1 MAQGHHLDFDAVG
14 ERGALDLVRSA
25 FQQSQTHQQP
35 RANQSKRNYELY
47 SGFIPAK
54 YRDPDRANVFIPKI
68 RSIVETLAPR
78 EIKALFSTRPYMP
91 IETKR
96 KEFQETARIQSEML
110 DEYMDKANLFEK
122 SILAAKIKI
131 LDGNSFLEPLPY
143 FENITEKVMVPQTI
157 LGIPTGEFAQME
169 QQVPRLRFK
178 INVFAPWE
186 VYVDPLAVGLENKG
200 DCRYLVKFQL
210 VSKRQIIQLAEKGA
224 YPGFDVEGFQKHFHG
239 GSDKHSHWGLAML
252 SDIGLGTS
260 GFDDD
265 VMVLLRYESEERYI
279 DVLDGQWVLR
289 DVPNPFKHGLINLAR
304 WPHTTDPHTQNR
316 FWAEGEAKPNEILQQ
331 MLNDTENMT
340 LNNHMMT
347 NQLMIYYRKGVVDDA
362 NSLVRV
368 PGNRVELDVSNDRP
382 ISDSIF
388 ESAGQPLPRD
398 HYLIPERLDRW
409 MDITSGVFDPTRG
422 QPSTGQKTATE
433 SALLKETGDI
443 RHELHIRTG
452 EMVCF
457 KDFAQKCLYHID
469 QFATPDDIVEVVG
482 LEDAVR
488 MMAVNP
494 ADLPGGYNFAFKGS
508 DRLANQLI
516 RQRNLKE
523 LAEISLQVPNVLP
536 GAFMTKLYEAHNFSD
551 KEIRELII
559 PDEIMIPLQAKAA
572 EQERAAEAKGATQG
586 PKRSVNSPR
595 KEAERSAATLRGN

>member
-1 MAQGHHLDFDAVG
+1 MASGQFLDFDATG
-14 ERGALDLVRSA
+14 KSGALDLVRSA
-25 FQQSQTHQQP
+25 YEQSRTHQQP
-35 RANQSKRNYELY
+35 RNNQSKRNYELY

-78 EIKALFSTRPYMP
+78 EIKALFSIRPYMP

-96 KEFQETARIQSEML
+96 KEFRETARIQSEML

-122 SILAAKIKI
+122 AVVAAKIKI
-131 LDGNSFLEPLPY
+131 LDGNAFLEPLPY
-143 FENITEKVMVPQTI
+143 FKMITEKRIVPQTI
-157 LGIPTGEFAQME
+157 LGVPTGEFATME
-169 QQVPRLRFK
+169 FKVPRLRFK

-186 VYVDPLAVGLENKG
+186 VYVDPLAVGLENEG

-210 VSKRQIIQLAEKGA
+210 VSKRQIIKLAEKGA
-224 YPGFDVEGFQKHFHG
+224 YPGFDIEEFEKRKNAGAE
-239 GSDKHSHWGLAML
+239 KHSHWGLSML
-252 SDIGLGTS
+252 TDIGLGAS
-260 GFDDD
+260 GFDED
-265 VMVLLRYESEERYI
+265 VMTLLRYESEERYI

-304 WPHTTDPHTQNR
+304 WPHSVDPHTQNR
-316 FWAEGEAKPNEILQQ
+316 FWAQGEAKPNEILQQ

-388 ESAGQPLPRD
+388 ESSGQGLPSD
-398 HYLIPERLDRW
+398 HYKIPDRLDRW

-422 QPSTGQKTATE
+422 QPSTGDRTATE
-433 SALLKETGDI
+433 SAILKETGDI
-443 RHELHIRTG
+443 RHELHIRMG

-457 KDFAQKCLYHID
+457 KDFASKCLYHID
-469 QFATPDDIVEVVG
+469 QYSTPDDIVEIVG
-482 LEDAVR
+482 LEDAIK
-488 MMAVNP
+488 MIALNP
-494 ADLPGGYNFAFKGS
+494 ADLPGGYNFSFKGS

-523 LAEISLQVPNVLP
+523 LAQIALQVPNVLP
-536 GAFMTKLYEAHNFSD
+536 GAYMTKLFEAHNFND
-551 KEIRELII
+551 DEIREMII
-559 PDEIMIPLQAKAA
+559 PDEIMIPLQAQAA
-572 EQERAAEAKGATQG
+572 EQERRDEQGGLTQG
-586 PKRSVNSPR
+586 KNRTVNSPR

>member
-1 MAQGHHLDFDAVG
+1 M
-14 ERGALDLVRSA
+14 RSA
-25 FQQSQTHQQP
+25 YEQSSTHQQP
-35 RANQSKRNYELY
+35 RNNQSKRNYELY

-78 EIKALFSTRPYMP
+78 EVKALFSTRPYMP

-96 KEFQETARIQSEML
+96 KEFRESGRINSEML
-110 DEYMDKANLFEK
+110 DSYMDMANLFEK
-122 SILAAKIKI
+122 AVLGAKIKI

-143 FENITEKVMVPQTI
+143 FESITEKRMVPQTV
-157 LGIPTGEFAQME
+157 LGIPTGQFAIME
-169 QQVPRLRFK
+169 AQVPRLRFR
-178 INVFAPWE
+178 INVLAPWE

-210 VSKRQIIQLAEKGA
+210 VSKRQIIQLANKGA
-224 YPGFDVEGFQKHFHG
+224 YPGFDLEKFEKQFNG
-239 GSDKHSHWGLAML
+239 GADKSSHWGLSML
-252 SDIGLGTS
+252 SDIGLGHS
-260 GFDDD
+260 GLDED

-304 WPHTTDPHTQNR
+304 WPHSVDPHTQNR
-316 FWAEGEAKPNEILQQ
+316 FWAQGEAKPNEILQQ

-347 NQLMIYYRKGVVDDA
+347 NQLMIYYRKGVVNNA
-362 NSLVRV
+362 NALVRV

-398 HYLIPERLDRW
+398 HYLIPDRLDRW

-422 QPSTGQKTATE
+422 QPSTGDKTATE
-433 SALLKETGDI
+433 SALLKETGDM
-443 RHELHIRTG
+443 RHELSIRMG

-469 QFATPDDIVEVVG
+469 QFATPDDIVEIVG
-482 LEDAVR
+482 IEDAIKI
-488 MMAVNP
+488 MTLNP
-494 ADLPGGYNFAFKGS
+494 SDLPGGYNFSFKGS

-523 LAEISLQVPNVLP
+523 LAQISLSVPNVLP
-536 GAFMTKLYEAHNFSD
+536 GRYMAKLFEAHNFSD
-551 KEIRELII
+551 QEIREMII
-559 PDEIMIPLQAKAA
+559 PDEIMIPLQAEAA
-572 EQERAAEAKGATQG
+572 KQEQAAEAKGMVQG
-586 PKRSVNSPR
+586 KKQTVNSPR
-595 KEAERSAATLRGN
+595 KEAERSAQTIRGG